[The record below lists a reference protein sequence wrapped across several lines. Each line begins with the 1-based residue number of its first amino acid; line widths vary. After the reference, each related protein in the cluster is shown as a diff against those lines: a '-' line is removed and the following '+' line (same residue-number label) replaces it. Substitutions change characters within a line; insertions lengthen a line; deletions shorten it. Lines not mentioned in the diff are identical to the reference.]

1 MTLINKRV
9 LFFLLSFIFITS
21 AAQNNEINTIKLNYK
36 QVLLSENKAEKPLLD
51 QLLQLP
57 PETVFSDQMVVELM
71 ERYPISKERINDL
84 LSKIQEDGSW
94 SDIDYANQNRSG
106 WRSKVHVERILELA
120 KVYKKTTSEF
130 YLSPEVEKAIHN
142 TLKYWFDNKP
152 VSPNWWHNEI
162 GVPKI
167 LGAVFILF
175 EDKMSKPEKQAA
187 IEVMK
192 NSRFKMTGQNKVWL
206 AGNVLVRGLLQNDF
220 KLVKMARDT
229 IASEIRT
236 DQLEGIK
243 ADNSFHQHGAQQ
255 QFGNY
260 GAAYISS
267 MSLWAQLFNGTSIAF
282 NQDQFN
288 ILSRLING
296 GYAWILWKGYM
307 DINALGR
314 QFFHQAQPHKAFT
327 VGFTANAFA
336 ETDKT
341 NSATYK
347 RLLDD
352 NFFHTTENTNLTGI
366 NHFWMSDYTIMRQ
379 PDWMASVKMS
389 SNRVIGAEAG
399 NGDNLKGYYLAD
411 GATYTYVDG
420 DEYNNIFACWDWR
433 KIPGITSYQ
442 TNAPLKQLSWKGYHN
457 QSDFVG
463 NVSDNITGMTA
474 MDFKRDGITAKK
486 LWIFTDKYMLCIGTD
501 INSDSAHI
509 VTTSIEQ
516 RIKKGDLYRLYGNYW
531 RKAKRAM
538 LDNNYK
544 FYHDKTGYIIL
555 QESEGWLVT
564 EKKTG
569 AWKDIMAV
577 YPSDFVEEK
586 EVFSLWI
593 NHGRN
598 PKEGTYQYAILPNTT
613 MDEVKKFN
621 IKDIKIISNT
631 KDVQV
636 VYLPKEDIFYIA
648 AYEACDIQLSESIH
662 FESKTPGLFMI
673 KGKEI
678 IASDPTQKLQ
688 TSQVIINKEV
698 INIEFPAGEMKGTSV
713 SYSR

>member
-1 MTLINKRV
+1 MTLINKGV
-9 LFFLLSFIFITS
+9 LFLLLSFIFITS
-21 AAQNNEINTIKLNYK
+21 AAQNNEINTIKQNYK
-36 QVLLSENKAEKPLLD
+36 QVLLSENKAEKPLLN

-57 PETVFSDQMVVELM
+57 QETVFSDQMVVELM
-71 ERYPISKERINDL
+71 EKYPIGKERIDDL
-84 LSKIQEDGSW
+84 LSKIQENGSW
-94 SDIDYANQNRSG
+94 SDIDYTNQNLSG

-120 KVYKKTTSEF
+120 KVYKKTSSGF
-130 YLSPEVEKAIHN
+130 YHSPEVQKAIHS

-175 EDKMSKPEKQAA
+175 EDQMSKPEKQSA
-187 IEVMK
+187 IEVMN
-192 NSRFKMTGQNKVWL
+192 NSKFKMTGQNKVWL

-267 MSLWAQLFNGTSIAF
+267 MSLWARLFNGTSIAF
-282 NQDQFN
+282 DQNQLD
-288 ILSRLING
+288 ILSKLINN

-314 QFFHQAQPHKAFT
+314 QFFHQVQRHKAFT
-327 VGFTANAFA
+327 VGFTANALA
-336 ETDKT
+336 NTDKA
-341 NSATYK
+341 NSTSYK

-352 NFFHTTENTNLTGI
+352 NFFPATTDANLTGI
-366 NHFWMSDYTIMRQ
+366 NHFWMSDQTVVRR

-389 SNRVIGAEAG
+389 SKRVVGAEAG

-420 DEYNNIFACWDWR
+420 DEYNNIFPCWDWR
-433 KIPGITSYQ
+433 KIPGITSHQ
-442 TNAPLKQLSWKGYHN
+442 TNAPLKQLSWKGYRN

-463 NVSDNITGMTA
+463 NVSDNKTGMTA
-474 MDFKRDGITAKK
+474 MDFRRDGITAKK
-486 LWIFTDKYMLCIGTD
+486 LWIFTDRYMLCIGTD
-501 INSDSAHI
+501 INSDSA

-516 RIKKGDLYRLYGNYW
+516 RIKKGDLYRLYGKYW
-531 RKAKRAM
+531 RKAKRER

-544 FYHDKTGYIIL
+544 FYHNKTGYVFL
-555 QESEGWLVT
+555 QESRGWAVT

-569 AWKDIMAV
+569 AWKDIMAM
-577 YPSDFVEEK
+577 YPPDFAEEK

-598 PKEGTYQYAILPNTT
+598 PNGETYQYAILPNAT
-613 MDEVKKFN
+613 MEEVEKFN
-621 IKDIKIISNT
+621 IRDIKVISNT
-631 KDVQV
+631 KDIQA

-648 AYEACDIQLSESIH
+648 AYQACDIRLSESIH
-662 FESKTPGLFMI
+662 FESKTPGLFII

-678 IASDPTQKLQ
+678 TASDPTQKLQ

-698 INIEFPAGEMKGTSV
+698 INIEFPTGEMKGTSV